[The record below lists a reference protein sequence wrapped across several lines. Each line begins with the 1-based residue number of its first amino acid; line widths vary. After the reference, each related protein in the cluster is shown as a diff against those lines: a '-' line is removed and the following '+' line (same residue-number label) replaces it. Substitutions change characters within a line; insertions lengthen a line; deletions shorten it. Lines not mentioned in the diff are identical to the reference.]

1 MDRASTKHPSGSSK
15 SSLTTEFSSFS
26 IESGSLEK
34 LIKLALS
41 EFDENGSIVSP
52 PSVTIVLLTMHGWYV
67 TSKDFLAKVI
77 EIYERHRGIRDAPI
91 IKDSNED
98 HIFETSS
105 YFSDRDSKKLTII
118 TESKESSDELDNE
131 GSTEN
136 EQSSIPKVTFNGV
149 EASDKTVVNE
159 EKIETSSKLET
170 YAGNDNEI
178 SEVAS
183 TATGPTFYGVAVVE
197 PCSVAQVQVEE
208 EVLMETPEVKVTCVR
223 EESLDKEDD
232 ALLEANSEEKKD
244 DVSKEMSCLDESL
257 ENGDDQVINMW
268 IICQFLNYW
277 LSKFGSYVRSD
288 DHLLMDIGQFKKSLI
303 AESPEN
309 EKKIK
314 HLIGRSALSTGE
326 LHSHSTRLVR
336 QKEVARSK
344 SLAFHDL
351 TPKDIAE
358 QLTHIDCRSLKKIPM
373 SEWKTYARKTKLS
386 SVPNLEKYV
395 VLFNGLSR
403 WIEAM
408 VLNRKSPETRVH
420 VIEKFLNVAQC
431 LRSHQN
437 FNSLMAVIGA
447 LNHSALRRLHQTM
460 ILLSE
465 NKKKFL
471 QDMTEFLSSEG
482 NYSNYRRELSKCTG
496 FYVPILGV
504 HLKDLIAVDNAL
516 PDYVAEKKLINFQK
530 MVRFYSVIATLMN
543 FKNMQPPAPS
553 KFELINMLRLS
564 IQMTIT
570 EDELY
575 ELSYAKEPKRSSI
588 ISQADTA
595 SNSQLFADW
604 ASGRVASPD
613 SKTIDRHVTSM
624 VEAVFKFYDRDSDG
638 RLTIEDFEAISTN
651 FPFIDAFGVVDAD
664 SDGVV
669 TKEEMKSYFL
679 KANYRALGRDFI
691 HNFQETTYLT
701 PTFCEHCGGVLWGLI
716 RQGFKCKDCG
726 INCHKACKGQ
736 VVIDCR
742 TKSSSSPSVNSS
754 TLERAATKADA
765 IRNRWKNK
773 RKTRTPHSEQEA
785 IIKEERIAAD
795 EVDTLHAAPPPPPPD
810 VTDQERKSLLAENK
824 RLKEENEKLH
834 NDLKQTS
841 EKVRHLES
849 QLKLVRQETITFVLE
864 QLDALQLR
872 RNTAV

>member
-1 MDRASTKHPSGSSK
+1 MDRALKSHPSVTSNTSLSK
-15 SSLTTEFSSFS
+15 EFTSLS

-34 LIKLALS
+34 LIKLALQ
-41 EFDENGSIVSP
+41 EFDEDGCITSP

-77 EIYERHRGIRDAPI
+77 ELYERQKGVNGVPLTNGDNVAEVFQTPHLNHD
-91 IKDSNED
+91 NQ
-98 HIFETSS
+98 
-105 YFSDRDSKKLTII
+105 DSKKLTSIAE
-118 TESKESSDELDNE
+118 TRESGDELDNE
-131 GSTEN
+131 AGADKRYLTVPNGNGVALDASEDNFHETSDSNTGEYNTVTVYTSTEN
-136 EQSSIPKVTFNGV
+136 N
-149 EASDKTVVNE
+149 N
-159 EKIETSSKLET
+159 ETSQM
-170 YAGNDNEI
+170 
-178 SEVAS
+178 AS
-183 TATGPTFYGVAVVE
+183 TVAEPMFYSVAVVE
-197 PCSVAQVQVEE
+197 PCSVDQIKETV
-208 EVLMETPEVKVTCVR
+208 ETPEVKIRCIR
-223 EESLDKEDD
+223 EESLDKQDESMIEDEQKEGTISQETSSSLNESHKSESEDD
-232 ALLEANSEEKKD
+232 PA
-244 DVSKEMSCLDESL
+244 
-257 ENGDDQVINMW
+257 INVW

-277 LSKFGSYVRSD
+277 LSKFGSYLRGD
-288 DHLLMDIGQFKKSLI
+288 DSVLLDIAQFKKSLI
-303 AESPEN
+303 NEFPAS

-314 HLIGRSALSTGE
+314 QLLGRSVLGAGE

-336 QKEVARSK
+336 QKEVARTK

-386 SVPNLEKYV
+386 TVPSLEKYV
-395 VLFNGLSR
+395 VRFNGLSR

-408 VLNRKSPETRVH
+408 VLQGASPEIRAH
-420 VIEKFLNVAQC
+420 VIEKFLNVAEC

-460 ILLSE
+460 LVLSE

-471 QDMTEFLSSEG
+471 QEMTEFLSSEG
-482 NYSNYRRELSKCTG
+482 NYANYRRELASCSG

-504 HLKDLIAVDNAL
+504 HLKDLIAVDCAL
-516 PDYVAEKKLINFQK
+516 PDYVSDKKLINFQK
-530 MVRFYSVIATLMN
+530 MVKFYTVIATLMN

-575 ELSYAKEPKRSSI
+575 ELSYAKEPKRSSV
-588 ISQADTA
+588 ISQSDSST
-595 SNSQLFADW
+595 NSQLFADW
-604 ASGRVASPD
+604 ASGRVSSPD

-638 RLTIEDFEAISTN
+638 RLTISDFEAISTN

-701 PTFCEHCGGVLWGLI
+701 PSFCEHCGGVLWGLI

-742 TKSSSSPSVNSS
+742 AKISSPGSLNSNSS
-754 TLERAATKADA
+754 TLERAASKADA
-765 IRNRWKNK
+765 IRNKWNK
-773 RKTRTPHSEQEA
+773 KRRSRHPPSEHEP
-785 IIKEERIAAD
+785 IIKEVPIT
-795 EVDTLHAAPPPPPPD
+795 VDQTDAVHSSPDHA
-810 VTDQERKSLLAENK
+810 DQEIKS
-824 RLKEENEKLH
+824 LKEENKGLKDENESLR
-834 NDLKQTS
+834 NDLTQAL
-841 EKVRHLES
+841 EKVRNLES